1 MKKASERRPPETA
14 TSRYDWSRAQ
24 RGRHAARFPREAHAV
39 VIDPAVYAEYGSAD
53 AINAA
58 LALLLRIKL
67 SLSHLQGSRLGVVRK
82 ETSLPAKRLLSRRHR
97 FW

>member
-14 TSRYDWSRAQ
+14 VARYDWSKAR

-39 VIDPAVYAEYGSAD
+39 VIDPKMYAEYGSAD

-58 LALLLRIKL
+58 LALLLRIK
-67 SLSHLQGSRLGVVRK
+67 
-82 ETSLPAKRLLSRRHR
+82 TSLAQRPGAPLKRRRTA
-97 FW
+97 